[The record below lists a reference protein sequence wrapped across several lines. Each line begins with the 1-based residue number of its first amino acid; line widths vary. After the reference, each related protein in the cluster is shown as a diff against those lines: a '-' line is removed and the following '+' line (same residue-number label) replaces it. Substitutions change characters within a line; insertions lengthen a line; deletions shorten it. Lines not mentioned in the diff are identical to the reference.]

1 MDPDEVA
8 TGEIETVALRGWQQH
23 GILRPLADS
32 SCYNFRVLSACK
44 GGDESPS
51 GPELGVQR
59 RTDFGII
66 VAIGAGLM
74 R

>member
-32 SCYNFRVLSACK
+32 SCYNFWVLSACK
-44 GGDESPS
+44 GGDGYPIRS
-51 GPELGVQR
+51 R
-59 RTDFGII
+59 
-66 VAIGAGLM
+66 IGRATKN
-74 R
+74 